1 MGVRYPS
8 VQDTLSKYA
17 CIIEESPLG
26 HAYVVTQSDQT
37 VYENG
42 LAQQHRMHLCHSQ
55 SSGNCLRCCF
65 ALGDCIYCTQNRE
78 LSSAAH
84 FFSFPAKCAT
94 TGCIAE
100 ALLNSDP
107 MRYNSGGRWKSASML
122 RDCIRCNK
130 STAVLLLLLLD
141 CCCLRGK
148 SLSSRILEDRFTSH
162 CPCPWTTKSSKIVK
176 DSALC
181 KQSVMCDY
189 VKFISSVTA
198 TMHEDMMK
206 NVLLTDVRYYLL
218 MSVSKPF
225 FAVSH
230 SSCKVAKLAYL
241 SNGLHLVLKCNFFTY
256 L

>member
-1 MGVRYPS
+1 
-8 VQDTLSKYA
+8 
-17 CIIEESPLG
+17 
-26 HAYVVTQSDQT
+26 
-37 VYENG
+37 
-42 LAQQHRMHLCHSQ
+42 
-55 SSGNCLRCCF
+55 
-65 ALGDCIYCTQNRE
+65 
-78 LSSAAH
+78 
-84 FFSFPAKCAT
+84 
-94 TGCIAE
+94 
-100 ALLNSDP
+100 
-107 MRYNSGGRWKSASML
+107 
-122 RDCIRCNK
+122 
-130 STAVLLLLLLD
+130 VLLLLLLD

-256 L
+256 LWISVAVLHWPRRQWEASPAGMCRPAPSRIHWTLCSFFIVS